1 MTMTSQTCNSNGSC
15 HDTDL
20 GFFPTPA
27 TNLAFGKN
35 RVKWDVGVTL
45 LDASSLLNS
54 FILPLLSNQTVTLKL
69 SAEDV
74 SMLLRFTV
82 LPLPFKRLKLEK
94 KLSCKLIGQTG
105 SHVIPEKFCH
115 KADTEGQ
122 GYSIRCLPS
131 STEIIV

>member
-1 MTMTSQTCNSNGSC
+1 MG
-15 HDTDL
+15 
-20 GFFPTPA
+20 
-27 TNLAFGKN
+27 
-35 RVKWDVGVTL
+35 
-45 LDASSLLNS
+45 
-54 FILPLLSNQTVTLKL
+54 NQTVTLKL

-94 KLSCKLIGQTG
+94 TLSCKLIGQTG

-131 STEIIV
+131 STEIIVWAEASTISLAFELCTERSSLRDAASMAYGMRS